1 MFLNF
6 HPIIQ
11 DFISHPCCKSLLDK
25 QWYGELSDSRNRAW
39 HVLLALLTIF
49 FPVMV
54 FFKLHYRH
62 QNGIQPA
69 FYRKLGI
76 FFCAPIT
83 KFWLH
88 LVCLLFCTNTMCP
101 TNWVWRTGGIH
112 MLKYM
117 DTGMCRSIGSL
128 YLQTNPQHGSGA

>member
-1 MFLNF
+1 MYNFINLITIMAKCFF

-39 HVLLALLTIF
+39 QVLLALLTIF

-62 QNGIQPA
+62 QKGKQPA

-88 LVCLLFCTNTMCP
+88 LVCLLFCTNT
-101 TNWVWRTGGIH
+101 NNV
-112 MLKYM
+112 LQ
-117 DTGMCRSIGSL
+117 IGFGEL
-128 YLQTNPQHGSGA
+128 GFTR